1 MKNIEKHILI
11 TGASS
16 GIGKEAAKQIAH
28 KNYNLILCARRYNEL
43 ELVKKECEA
52 LGATSVYIFQ
62 LDISKDKSIDQLIL
76 KLKDMKIGIDVLI
89 NNAGFGN
96 SSKFIDT
103 ELKIIEEMFAVNV
116 VGLMYLTQNVVNEL
130 MPSHCKRAKIINIAS
145 MAGKISSP
153 DFSIYTATKAAV
165 ISFSNALRIE
175 LKKKNIQVTVV
186 NLGPVDTPFF
196 DKLVGPRKYIGK
208 NSLFTLTDKKAG
220 KIILKSINKN
230 KREINRPLIL
240 NLSEKIYRLSPAIGD
255 YFLKKYYKN

>member
-1 MKNIEKHILI
+1 MKNMEKHILI

-16 GIGKEAAKQIAH
+16 GIGKEAAKQMAR
-28 KNYNLILCARRYNEL
+28 KNYNLILCARRYKEL
-43 ELVKKECEA
+43 ELIKDECQT

-62 LDISKDKSIDQLIL
+62 LDISKHKSVDKLIS
-76 KLKDMKIGIDVLI
+76 KLKNMEINIDVLI

-103 ELKIIEEMFAVNV
+103 EFNVIKELFAVNV
-116 VGLMYLTQNVVNEL
+116 IGLMYLTQNVVNKL
-130 MPSHCKRAKIINIAS
+130 MYSSYKGTKIINIAS

-153 DFSIYTATKAAV
+153 DFSIYAATKAAV

-175 LKKKNIQVTVV
+175 LKEKNIQVIVV

-196 DKLVGPRKYIGK
+196 DNLTGPRKYIGK
-208 NSLFTLTDKKAG
+208 SSLFTLTDKKAG
-220 KIILKSINKN
+220 NIILKAIDKN
-230 KREINRPLIL
+230 KREINKPLIL
-240 NLSEKIYRLSPAIGD
+240 NLGEKIYRLSPAIGD